1 MRWAFKDSLHA
12 MMERDKRTF
21 LMFCDV
27 GAGLF
32 KQIIADFPK
41 RTLNAGVME
50 QSTISMAAG
59 MAMQGYRPIVYS
71 ILPFLLERAFEQ
83 IKIDVDQMNLP
94 VGIVG
99 HSDSS
104 CGPTHEEVCAGTMM
118 SMLPNVKAHFPTTI
132 AEMNA
137 MMKSVNLDRSW
148 MMKLSTIVKEV
159 K

>member
-1 MRWAFKDSLHA
+1 MRWAFKDALHE
-12 MMERDKRTF
+12 MMRRDERTF
-21 LMFCDV
+21 LLWADV

-32 KQIIADFPK
+32 KQIITEFPK

-59 MAMQGYRPIVYS
+59 MAIAGYRPIVYS

-118 SMLPNVKAHFPTTI
+118 SMFPNVKAHFPSTV
-132 AEMNA
+132 AEMNT
-137 MMKSVNLDRSW
+137 MMERVNLDRPW
-148 MMKLSTIVKEV
+148 MMKLSTIKHER
-159 K
+159 